1 MKILKQQKMK
11 QLTDI
16 NSRKIVIH
24 HTHILGDQLILS
36 LLKDNDVLFFDD
48 CLYSQ
53 YLFLKKNNNI
63 LLSKNIICILGFS
76 ASLYRTNQIPFIED
90 SAIIHNKVHAK
101 DNSALGGFMSLD
113 ELRELLA
120 FDNIFLAGHGSKHLD
135 LQNMRLEKLQQTKLF
150 IEDINEMKQLFKKFN
165 FQTDI
170 FVYPYTYYDF
180 PCSDII
186 IRNNRF
192 KYIFGCKN
200 TMRMSI
206 ENVRFQKFDC
216 NY

>member
-1 MKILKQQKMK
+1 MWSIDVRGLVRNKLNISKEYHF
-11 QLTDI
+11 DPYYI
-16 NSRKIVIH
+16 
-24 HTHILGDQLILS
+24 DS
-36 LLKDNDVLFFDD
+36 LP
-48 CLYSQ
+48 Y
-53 YLFLKKNNNI
+53 YEYEWI
-63 LLSKNIICILGFS
+63 
-76 ASLYRTNQIPFIED
+76 
-90 SAIIHNKVHAK
+90 
-101 DNSALGGFMSLD
+101 
-113 ELRELLA
+113 
-120 FDNIFLAGHGSKHLD
+120 
-135 LQNMRLEKLQQTKLF
+135 

-206 ENVRFQKFDC
+206 ENVRLQKFDC

>member
-1 MKILKQQKMK
+1 MKNLKQQKMK

-16 NSRKIVIH
+16 NIRKIVIH

-76 ASLYRTNQIPFIED
+76 ASLYRTNQIPFIE
-90 SAIIHNKVHAK
+90 HAK

-180 PCSDII
+180 PCSNII
-186 IRNNRF
+186 VRNNGF